1 VDQEPQTGDGG
12 AGVLIVMLPLPP
24 KGVALAVGVA
34 AALVRT
40 AHVGALRLT
49 EVVVAVEVRPM
60 MRPAQTTTAAMT
72 LESNALLLMMTP
84 MFARCSAWQH
94 SWVLT
99 WRPPHGRNVVVA
111 PPSLRARPS
120 YTQQRAGTSGI
131 TRLFG

>member
-84 MFARCSAWQH
+84 MFARCSAWQ
-94 SWVLT
+94 
-99 WRPPHGRNVVVA
+99 RGC
-111 PPSLRARPS
+111 
-120 YTQQRAGTSGI
+120 
-131 TRLFG
+131 